1 MLNTILL
8 DSVNP
13 EGIDTIAKVSSK
25 FGIRLLIDLISS
37 FVLIRF
43 IYFRYYRNKDLLFT
57 YFVFNIV
64 IFTISFLLN
73 RVEIS
78 MGAAFGLFAVF
89 SMLRYK
95 TEEISIKDMTYLF
108 LTIAIGIVSAVTK
121 LKGVEDV
128 YEYMFLTGIIA
139 SMILVTLLLESNLL
153 MKQEYFKTIYYEK
166 IELIRPDKN
175 EEFLADLRERTGI
188 NIHRAFV
195 QKIDFLRDSAQVKI
209 YYYEN

>member
-1 MLNTILL
+1 MLLQIT
-8 DSVNP
+8 SP
-13 EGIDTIAKVSSK
+13 EGIETIAKIATK
-25 FGIRLLIDLISS
+25 YGIRLLIDLVSTYI
-37 FVLIRF
+37 LMQF
-43 IYFRYYRNKDLLFT
+43 IYFRFYKNKDLLFT

-108 LTIAIGIVSAVTK
+108 LTIAIGIVSAVTR

-128 YEYMFLTGIIA
+128 YEYLFLIAIIA
-139 SMILVTLLLESNLL
+139 AMILVALTLESNWF
-153 MKQEYFKTIYYEK
+153 MKQELFKTIYYEK
-166 IELIRPDKN
+166 IELIHPDKYN
-175 EEFLADLRERTGI
+175 EFLEDLKSRTGI
-188 NIHRAFV
+188 DIHRAEV
-195 QKIDFLRDSAQVKI
+195 QKIDFLRDTAQVKI
-209 YYYEN
+209 YFYDLSR

>member
-1 MLNTILL
+1 MILQIT
-8 DSVNP
+8 SP
-13 EGIDTIAKVSSK
+13 EGIDTIAKIATK
-25 FGIRLLIDLISS
+25 YGIRLLIDLVSTYI
-37 FVLIRF
+37 LMQF
-43 IYFRYYRNKDLLFT
+43 IYFRFYKNKDLLFT

-108 LTIAIGIVSAVTK
+108 LTIAIGIVSAVTR

-128 YEYMFLTGIIA
+128 YEYLFLIAIIF
-139 SMILVTLLLESNLL
+139 SMILVALMLESNWF
-153 MKQEYFKTIYYEK
+153 MKQEVFKTVYYEK
-166 IELIRPDKN
+166 IELIHPSKYD
-175 EEFLADLRERTGI
+175 EFLEDLRSRTGI
-188 NIHRAFV
+188 DIHRAEV
-195 QKIDFLRDSAQVKI
+195 QKIDFLRDTAQIKI
-209 YYYEN
+209 YFYDTNR

>member
-1 MLNTILL
+1 MLLQIT
-8 DSVNP
+8 SP
-13 EGIDTIAKVSSK
+13 EGIETIAKIATK
-25 FGIRLLIDLISS
+25 YGIRLLIDLVSTYI
-37 FVLIRF
+37 LMQF
-43 IYFRYYRNKDLLFT
+43 IYFRFYKNKDLLFT

-108 LTIAIGIVSAVTK
+108 LTIAIGIVSAVTR

-128 YEYMFLTGIIA
+128 YEYLFLIAIIA
-139 SMILVTLLLESNLL
+139 AMILVALTLESNWF
-153 MKQEYFKTIYYEK
+153 MKQELFKTVYYEK
-166 IELIRPDKN
+166 IELIHPNKYH
-175 EEFLADLRERTGI
+175 EFLEDLRSRTGI
-188 NIHRAFV
+188 DIHRAEV
-195 QKIDFLRDSAQVKI
+195 QKIDFLRDTAQVKI
-209 YYYEN
+209 YFYDLSR

>member
-1 MLNTILL
+1 MLLQIT
-8 DSVNP
+8 SP
-13 EGIDTIAKVSSK
+13 EGIETIAKIATKYGV
-25 FGIRLLIDLISS
+25 RLLIDLVSTYI
-37 FVLIRF
+37 LMQF
-43 IYFRYYRNKDLLFT
+43 IYFRFYKNKDLLFT

-108 LTIAIGIVSAVTK
+108 LTIAIGIVSAVTR

-128 YEYMFLTGIIA
+128 YEYLFLIAIITA
-139 SMILVTLLLESNLL
+139 MILVALTLESNWF
-153 MKQEYFKTIYYEK
+153 MKQELFKTIYYEK
-166 IELIRPDKN
+166 IELIHPDKYN
-175 EEFLADLRERTGI
+175 EFLEDLRSRTGI
-188 NIHRAFV
+188 NIHRAEV
-195 QKIDFLRDSAQVKI
+195 QKIDFLRDTAQVKI
-209 YYYEN
+209 YFYDLSR

>member
-1 MLNTILL
+1 MLLQIT
-8 DSVNP
+8 SP
-13 EGIDTIAKVSSK
+13 EGIDTIAKIATKYGV
-25 FGIRLLIDLISS
+25 RLLIDLVSTY
-37 FVLIRF
+37 VLMQF
-43 IYFRYYRNKDLLFT
+43 IYFRFYKNKDLLFT

-108 LTIAIGIVSAVTK
+108 LTIAIGIVSAVTR

-128 YEYMFLTGIIA
+128 YEYLFLVAIIA
-139 SMILVTLLLESNLL
+139 SMILVALALESNWF
-153 MKQEYFKTIYYEK
+153 MKQELFKTVYYEK
-166 IELIRPDKN
+166 IELIHPDKY
-175 EEFLADLRERTGI
+175 EDFLKDLKSRTGI
-188 NIHRAFV
+188 DIHRAEV
-195 QKIDFLRDSAQVKI
+195 QKIDFLRDTAQVKI
-209 YYYEN
+209 YFYDLSR

>member
-1 MLNTILL
+1 MLLQITA
-8 DSVNP
+8 P
-13 EGIDTIAKVSSK
+13 EGIDTISK
-25 FGIRLLIDLISS
+25 IATKYGIRLLIDLVSTY
-37 FVLIRF
+37 VLMQF
-43 IYFRYYRNKDLLFT
+43 IYFRFYKNKDLLFT

-108 LTIAIGIVSAVTK
+108 LTIAIGIVSAVTR

-128 YEYMFLTGIIA
+128 YEYLFLIAIITA
-139 SMILVTLLLESNLL
+139 MILVALMLESNWF
-153 MKQEYFKTIYYEK
+153 MKQELFKTIYYEK
-166 IELIRPDKN
+166 IELIHPIKYD
-175 EEFLADLRERTGI
+175 EFLEDLRSRTGI
-188 NIHRAFV
+188 DIHRAEV
-195 QKIDFLRDSAQVKI
+195 QKIDFLRDTAQVKI
-209 YYYEN
+209 YFYDLTR

>member
-1 MLNTILL
+1 MLLQIT
-8 DSVNP
+8 SP
-13 EGIDTIAKVSSK
+13 EGIDTIAKIATK
-25 FGIRLLIDLISS
+25 YGIRLFIDLVSTY
-37 FVLIRF
+37 VLMQF
-43 IYFRYYRNKDLLFT
+43 IYFRFYKNKDLLFT

-108 LTIAIGIVSAVTK
+108 LTIAIGIVSAVTR

-128 YEYMFLTGIIA
+128 YEYLFLVAIIS
-139 SMILVTLLLESNLL
+139 SMILVALMLESNWF
-153 MKQEYFKTIYYEK
+153 MKQELFKTIYYEK
-166 IELIRPDKN
+166 IELIHPSKYD
-175 EEFLADLRERTGI
+175 EFLEDLRSRTGI
-188 NIHRAFV
+188 DIHRAEV
-195 QKIDFLRDSAQVKI
+195 QKIDFLRDTAQVKI
-209 YYYEN
+209 YFYDLTR

>member
-1 MLNTILL
+1 MLLQIT
-8 DSVNP
+8 SP
-13 EGIDTIAKVSSK
+13 EGIDTIAKIATK
-25 FGIRLLIDLISS
+25 YGIRLLIDLVSTYI
-37 FVLIRF
+37 LMQF
-43 IYFRYYRNKDLLFT
+43 IYFRFYKNKDLLFT

-108 LTIAIGIVSAVTK
+108 LTIAIGIVSAVTR

-128 YEYMFLTGIIA
+128 YEYLFLVAIIA
-139 SMILVTLLLESNLL
+139 SMILVALALESNWF
-153 MKQEYFKTIYYEK
+153 MKQELFKTVYYEK
-166 IELIRPDKN
+166 IELIHPDKY
-175 EEFLADLRERTGI
+175 EDFLKDLKSRTGI
-188 NIHRAFV
+188 NIHRAEV
-195 QKIDFLRDSAQVKI
+195 QKIDFLRDTAQVKI
-209 YYYEN
+209 YFYDLSR

>member
-1 MLNTILL
+1 MLLQIT
-8 DSVNP
+8 SP
-13 EGIDTIAKVSSK
+13 EGIDTIAKIAAK
-25 FGIRLLIDLISS
+25 YGIRLFIDLVSTYI
-37 FVLIRF
+37 LMQF
-43 IYFRYYRNKDLLFT
+43 IYFRFYKNKDLLFT

-108 LTIAIGIVSAVTK
+108 LTIAIGIVSAVTR

-128 YEYMFLTGIIA
+128 YEYLFLVAIIS
-139 SMILVTLLLESNLL
+139 SMILVALMLESNWF
-153 MKQEYFKTIYYEK
+153 MKQEIFKTVYYEK
-166 IELIRPDKN
+166 IELIHPSKYD
-175 EEFLADLRERTGI
+175 EFLEDLRSRTGI
-188 NIHRAFV
+188 DIHRAEV
-195 QKIDFLRDSAQVKI
+195 QKIDFLRDTAQVKI
-209 YYYEN
+209 YFYDLTR

>member
-1 MLNTILL
+1 MLLQIT
-8 DSVNP
+8 SP
-13 EGIDTIAKVSSK
+13 EGIETIAKIATK
-25 FGIRLLIDLISS
+25 YGIRLLIDLVSTYI
-37 FVLIRF
+37 LMQF
-43 IYFRYYRNKDLLFT
+43 IYFRFYKNKDLLFT

-108 LTIAIGIVSAVTK
+108 LTIAIGIVSAVTR

-128 YEYMFLTGIIA
+128 YEYLFLIAIIA
-139 SMILVTLLLESNLL
+139 AMILVALTLESNWF
-153 MKQEYFKTIYYEK
+153 MKQELFKTIYYEK
-166 IELIRPDKN
+166 IELIHPDKYN
-175 EEFLADLRERTGI
+175 EFLEDLRSRTGI
-188 NIHRAFV
+188 DIHRAEV
-195 QKIDFLRDSAQVKI
+195 QKIDFLRDTAQVKI
-209 YYYEN
+209 YFYDLSR

>member
-1 MLNTILL
+1 MLLQIT
-8 DSVNP
+8 SP
-13 EGIDTIAKVSSK
+13 EGIETIAKIATK
-25 FGIRLLIDLISS
+25 YGIRLLIDLVSTYI
-37 FVLIRF
+37 LMQF
-43 IYFRYYRNKDLLFT
+43 IYFRFYKNKDLLFT

-108 LTIAIGIVSAVTK
+108 LTIAIGIVSAVTR

-128 YEYMFLTGIIA
+128 YEYLFLIAIIA
-139 SMILVTLLLESNLL
+139 AMILVALTLESNWF
-153 MKQEYFKTIYYEK
+153 MKQELFKTIYYEK
-166 IELIRPDKN
+166 IELIHPDKYK
-175 EEFLADLRERTGI
+175 EFLEDLRSRTGI
-188 NIHRAFV
+188 DIHRAEV
-195 QKIDFLRDSAQVKI
+195 QKIDFLRDTAQVKI
-209 YYYEN
+209 YFYDLSR

>member
-1 MLNTILL
+1 MLLQIT
-8 DSVNP
+8 SP
-13 EGIDTIAKVSSK
+13 EGIETIAKIATK
-25 FGIRLLIDLISS
+25 YGIRLLIDLVATYI
-37 FVLIRF
+37 LMQF
-43 IYFRYYRNKDLLFT
+43 IYFRFYKNKDLLFT

-108 LTIAIGIVSAVTK
+108 LTIAIGIVSAVTR

-128 YEYMFLTGIIA
+128 YEYLFLIAIIA
-139 SMILVTLLLESNLL
+139 AMILVALTLESNWF
-153 MKQEYFKTIYYEK
+153 MKQELFKTIYYEK
-166 IELIRPDKN
+166 IELIHPDKHN
-175 EEFLADLRERTGI
+175 EFLEDLRSRTGI
-188 NIHRAFV
+188 DIHRAEV
-195 QKIDFLRDSAQVKI
+195 QKIDFLRDTAQVKI
-209 YYYEN
+209 YFYDLSR

>member
-1 MLNTILL
+1 MILQIA
-8 DSVNP
+8 SA
-13 EGIDTIAKVSSK
+13 EGIDTIAKISSK
-25 FGIRLLIDLISS
+25 YGIRLLIDLVSTFI
-37 FVLIRF
+37 LMQF
-43 IYFRYYRNKDLLFT
+43 IYFRFYKNKDLLFT

-108 LTIAIGIVSAVTK
+108 LTIAIGIVSAVTR

-128 YEYMFLTGIIA
+128 YEYLFLIAIIS
-139 SMILVTLLLESNLL
+139 SMILVALMLESNWF
-153 MKQEYFKTIYYEK
+153 MKQELFKIIYYEK
-166 IELIRPDKN
+166 IELIHPGKQ
-175 EEFLADLRERTGI
+175 EEFLTDLRNRTGI
-188 NIHRAFV
+188 DIHRAEV
-195 QKIDFLRDSAQVKI
+195 QKIDFLRDTAQVKI
-209 YYYEN
+209 YFYDTNR

>member
-1 MLNTILL
+1 MLLQIT
-8 DSVNP
+8 SP
-13 EGIDTIAKVSSK
+13 EGIDTIYKIATKY
-25 FGIRLLIDLISS
+25 GIRLLIDLVSTY
-37 FVLIRF
+37 VLMQF
-43 IYFRYYRNKDLLFT
+43 IYFRFYKNKDLLFT

-108 LTIAIGIVSAVTK
+108 LTIAIGIVSAVTR

-128 YEYMFLTGIIA
+128 YEYLFLVAIIA
-139 SMILVTLLLESNLL
+139 SMILVALALESNWF
-153 MKQEYFKTIYYEK
+153 MKQELFKTVYYEK
-166 IELIRPDKN
+166 IELIHPDKY
-175 EEFLADLRERTGI
+175 EDFLNDLKSRTGI
-188 NIHRAFV
+188 NIHRAEV
-195 QKIDFLRDSAQVKI
+195 QKIDFLRDTAQVKI
-209 YYYEN
+209 YFYDLSR

>member
-1 MLNTILL
+1 MLLQIT
-8 DSVNP
+8 SP
-13 EGIDTIAKVSSK
+13 EGIDTISK
-25 FGIRLLIDLISS
+25 IATKYGIRLLIDLVSTY
-37 FVLIRF
+37 VLMQF
-43 IYFRYYRNKDLLFT
+43 IYFRFYKNKDLLFT

-108 LTIAIGIVSAVTK
+108 LTIAIGIVSAVTR

-128 YEYMFLTGIIA
+128 YEYLFLIAIITA
-139 SMILVTLLLESNLL
+139 MILVALMLESNWF
-153 MKQEYFKTIYYEK
+153 MKQELFKTIYYEK
-166 IELIRPDKN
+166 IELIHPSKYD
-175 EEFLADLRERTGI
+175 EFLEDLRSRTGI
-188 NIHRAFV
+188 DIHRAEV
-195 QKIDFLRDSAQVKI
+195 QKIDFLRDTAQVKI
-209 YYYEN
+209 YFYDLTR